1 MRVLSS
7 AGPTIIRSALARRG
21 CNNYHA
27 RMIAWAVIVGGVVIA
42 GVLLDAFESVVLPR
56 RVTRRFRLSRGFYRS
71 TWFPFSSLARRIRN
85 TRRRESLLA
94 LYGPMSLILLLA
106 LWAVGLLFG
115 FALLQWATGSNLQGA
130 SRPRS
135 FITDL
140 YFSGTTLFTLG
151 LGDVTPSANLAR
163 MLAVLESG
171 LGLAF
176 LAMVISYLPVVYQAF
191 SRRELSVV
199 LLDARAGTPPTAG
212 ELLRRNSDP
221 TDGNLREIL
230 HEWEHSAA
238 ELLESHISYP
248 VVAYYRSQ
256 HDNQSWIA
264 ALTAIL
270 DASALCQVA
279 VDGAPAGQAQLTF
292 AIARHAV
299 VDLAQVFSTPPQEP
313 REPRLTP
320 ESFQLL
326 LTQLTDAGVRLSL
339 RPDAEQRLAKL
350 RTMYEPYVA
359 ALADR
364 FLVQLPPWFRSPQ
377 AHDNWRTSRWGGAFT
392 VTG

>member
-1 MRVLSS
+1 M
-7 AGPTIIRSALARRG
+7 IALAAIVG
-21 CNNYHA
+21 T
-27 RMIAWAVIVGGVVIA
+27 VIVV

-56 RVTRRFRLSRGFYRS
+56 RVTRRFRLARGFYRS
-71 TWFPFSSLARRIRN
+71 TWAPFSRLARRVRN
-85 TRRRESLLA
+85 ARRREGLLA

-106 LWAVGLLFG
+106 LWAVGLLLG
-115 FALLQWATGSNLQGA
+115 FALLQWAAGSNIQGA
-130 SRPRS
+130 GVSRS
-135 FITDL
+135 FATDL

-176 LAMVISYLPVVYQAF
+176 LAMVISYLPIVYQAF
-191 SRRELSVV
+191 SRRELNVS

-221 TDGNLREIL
+221 NDGNIREIL

-248 VVAYYRSQ
+248 VLAYYRSQ
-256 HDNQSWIA
+256 HDNQSWIS

-279 VDGAPAGQAQLTF
+279 IDGAPARQAQLTF

-320 ESFQLL
+320 ESLRYL
-326 LTQLTDAGVRLSL
+326 LTQFTDAGVRLSL
-339 RPDAEQRLAKL
+339 HPEAEQRLTKL

-359 ALADR
+359 ALAER

-377 AHDNWRTSRWGGAFT
+377 AHDNWHTSRWGGAFT
-392 VTG
+392 V

>member
-1 MRVLSS
+1 
-7 AGPTIIRSALARRG
+7 
-21 CNNYHA
+21 
-27 RMIAWAVIVGGVVIA
+27 MIAWAAIVGAVIVA

-56 RVTRRFRLSRGFYRS
+56 RVTRRFRISRGFYRS
-71 TWFPFSSLARRIRN
+71 TWAPFSALARQVGNR
-85 TRRRESLLA
+85 RRREGLLA

-115 FALLQWATGSNLQGA
+115 FALLQWAAGSNLHGA
-130 SRPRS
+130 STSRS
-135 FITDL
+135 FVTDL

-151 LGDVTPSANLAR
+151 LGDVTPGNNIAR
-163 MLAVLESG
+163 VLTVLEAG
-171 LGLAF
+171 LGFAF

-191 SRRELSVV
+191 SRRELNVS

-248 VVAYYRSQ
+248 VVAYFRSQ
-256 HDNQSWIA
+256 HDNQSWIS

-270 DASALCQVA
+270 DASAFCQVA
-279 VDGAPAGQAQLTF
+279 TDGTPARQAQLTF
-292 AIARHAV
+292 AMARHAV
-299 VDLAQVFSTPPQEP
+299 VDLAQIFGTPPQEP
-313 REPRLTP
+313 PEPRLTP
-320 ESFQLL
+320 ESFQYLL
-326 LTQLTDAGVRLSL
+326 AQVAEARVRLSL
-339 RPDAEQRLAKL
+339 HPDAEQRLAKL

-359 ALADR
+359 ALAER

-377 AHDNWRTSRWGGAFT
+377 THDNWRASRWGGAFT
-392 VTG
+392 VGG